1 MTSQHALPDAAQLL
15 RMQDQAGLY
24 LADDDAA
31 RAMFQAGPAA
41 GFNVYRIDLSQARSA
56 EALHRIFAKALHFP
70 EWYGNNWDA
79 LADALSDMSW
89 NEADGYLL
97 ILQRLEVLEKNS
109 PDAHE
114 VLMQILADAVA
125 AWREQG
131 VAFWILF
138 VGEVPGLA
146 RLCVAN

>member
-15 RMQDQAGLY
+15 RTKDQAGLY
-24 LADDDAA
+24 VADDDVA

-41 GFNVYRIDLSQARSA
+41 GFNVYRIDLSQARST

-70 EWYGNNWDA
+70 EWYGSNWDA

-89 NEADGYLL
+89 NEADGYLV
-97 ILQRLEVLEKNS
+97 ILQRFEVLEKNS
-109 PDAHE
+109 PDAHA

-138 VGEVPGLA
+138 VGEVAGLS
-146 RLCVAN
+146 RLCVTD